1 MKFQITALAM
11 FASLGL
17 SGLAAAQ
24 TPPAAPAPASNDYSK
39 PETWL
44 CLPGRAG
51 DACGVDLATTSVT
64 PDGKGHL
71 LPAGSPA
78 PAAIDCFYVYP
89 TVSADP
95 TPNSDMVIDEAERRV
110 VAIQF
115 APFRNVCRPFAPMYR
130 QVTLTALRQYM
141 SGQKPAVD
149 RELAYNDVKAAWD
162 WYLAH
167 ENKGRGV
174 VLIGHSQGSGVIQEL
189 VKREIDGKPV
199 QKLIVGVMPIGSNVP
214 VDDKGMFGT
223 IPSCSAKGQTGCLV
237 SYVSFRDT
245 VPPPAT
251 SRFGKVDG
259 AGLHAACVNPAA
271 LGGGKGQPASA
282 FWNRPLTGGAPTP
295 AWARDLTVDT
305 PFVATPGL
313 LTTECARSGEY
324 SYLKVTTNADPADAR
339 TDAIAGDVVIFGKV
353 DANWGLHLIDMNI
366 AMGDLVAIVGEQAKA
381 WKKSR

>member
-1 MKFQITALAM
+1 MKFQIAALAM

-24 TPPAAPAPASNDYSK
+24 TPPAANDYSK

-44 CLPGRAG
+44 CLPGRAS
-51 DACGVDLATTSVT
+51 DACAVDQSATSVAT
-64 PDGKGHL
+64 DGKL
-71 LPAGSPA
+71 TALPFK
-78 PAAIDCFYVYP
+78 AAKDPGIDCFYVYP
-89 TVSADP
+89 TVSTDT

-110 VAIQF
+110 VAVQF
-115 APFRNVCRPFAPMYR
+115 ARFASVCRPFAPMYR
-130 QVTLTALRQYM
+130 QVTLVALRQFM
-141 SGQKPAVD
+141 SGQAPAVD

-174 VLIGHSQGSGVIQEL
+174 VLIGHSQGSGVLVEL

-199 QKLIVGVMPIGSNVP
+199 QSRIVGVMPIGTNVP
-214 VDDKGMFGT
+214 VDDQGRFGT

-251 SRFGKVDG
+251 SRFGKVTE
-259 AGLHAACVNPAA
+259 AGKHAACVNPAA
-271 LGGGKGQPASA
+271 LGGGKGESEPYL
-282 FWNRPLTGGAPTP
+282 WNRPLTGSAEPQ
-295 AWARDLTVDT
+295 AWATGVKVDSA
-305 PFVATPGL
+305 FVTAPGL
-313 LTTECARSGEY
+313 LTTECVRSGEY

-353 DANWGLHLIDMNI
+353 DANWGLHLIDMNV
-366 AMGDLVAIVGEQAKA
+366 AMGDLVGIVGEQAKA
-381 WKKSR
+381 WKKSH